1 MPTDSSRAVFI
12 SYASQDAEAVEQI
25 ADALRAIDIEVWF
38 DKNELAGGDA
48 WDRKIRAQIRDC
60 ALFVPVISANT
71 NARSEGYFRLEWKL
85 AVDRSHLMA
94 DDEPFLLPV
103 VIDGISD
110 AGARVPDKFREVQW
124 TRLTAGSSH
133 AAFAAR
139 VEAILSPTQKGK
151 KGPKDP
157 RGETLPPLVKPS
169 ASSWLRH
176 AWVPLGL
183 ALCALLALK
192 FFWPSEKLN
201 GAKSLAVPAALAAAT
216 PRFSE
221 ARQLAERAFSMSVD
235 SFDSTLDDFVTAE
248 ALMKRALALDSA
260 DGEILAR
267 FAQLQLMFRNRGFD
281 ASAERIATGRE
292 QAERA
297 IRLVPDSQE
306 ALMALALAQRYTGNM
321 AAHIETL
328 RRLVAL
334 APEHARA
341 SLMLS
346 VALTS
351 DSAALEEA
359 LALNRR
365 ASQQPKWAPLA
376 HFLEFGRL
384 WDRGEFGA
392 AEVAARKSYA
402 AQPSANNTGA
412 IALLHLTWKGDLDEA
427 ARELSQVPPS
437 LLNAPRVVVLTAQV
451 HLSRRA
457 PDAALRALDR
467 LADDFIRDSVF
478 TGPKAIF
485 TGRAHALAG
494 RRNAARLAWEAGLR
508 VIDARLKSEPGERAY
523 RRARGELLAWL
534 GRTDEALEEAGTLEE
549 ISSGQALSWNLS
561 SVPIY
566 AALGRADLAVPRLEK
581 LLAGKGIKGWHLT
594 VTLLK
599 QDPLWDKLRSH
610 PGFDALLTGTRSGTI
625 AAPAKTEEK

>member
-1 MPTDSSRAVFI
+1 MPVDSIRAVFL

-25 ADALRAIDIEVWF
+25 SDALRAIGIEVWF

-71 NARSEGYFRLEWKL
+71 NARAEGYFRLEWKL

-103 VIDGISD
+103 VIDAITD

-124 TRLTAGSSH
+124 TRLSANVSH

-139 VEAILSPTQKGK
+139 VEAILSPAKEFKEETKDLRGK
-151 KGPKDP
+151 C
-157 RGETLPPLVKPS
+157 LPPARRS
-169 ASSWLRH
+169 ASWWRRY
-176 AWVPLGL
+176 AWALLGL
-183 ALCALLALK
+183 AFCGALALR
-192 FFWPSEKLN
+192 FVPQSERIN
-201 GAKSLAVPAALAAAT
+201 AAKSLAASEAPAAAT

-221 ARQLAERAFSMSVD
+221 ARQLAERAFTMSVD

-248 ALMKRALALDSA
+248 GLMKRALSLDST

-267 FAQLQLMFRNRGFD
+267 SAQLQLMFRNRGFD

-297 IRLVPDSQE
+297 IRLVPDSPE

-321 AAHIETL
+321 AAHIKTL

-334 APEHARA
+334 APDHARA
-341 SLMLS
+341 LLMLS
-346 VALTS
+346 TS
-351 DSAALEEA
+351 LASEGTALEEV

-384 WDRGEFGA
+384 WERGEFGP
-392 AEVAARKSYA
+392 AEAAARKSYA
-402 AQPSANNTGA
+402 AQPSANNAGA

-437 LLNAPRVVVLTAQV
+437 LLNAPRVVVLTAHV

-457 PDAALRALDR
+457 PDEALRALDR
-467 LADDFIRDSVF
+467 LADDFIRDSVY
-478 TGPKAIF
+478 TGPKAIL

-508 VIDARLKSEPGERAY
+508 VIDARLKAEPGERSY

-534 GRTDEALEEAGTLEE
+534 GRTDEALEEAGTMEE
-549 ISSGQALSWNLS
+549 ISGGQALPWNLS

-581 LLAGKGIKGWHLT
+581 LLAGKGTRGWHLT

-599 QDPLWDKLRSH
+599 QDPLWDKLRGH
-610 PGFDALLTGTRSGTI
+610 PGFDALLAGTPGGTV
-625 AAPAKTEEK
+625 AAPAKTEEE